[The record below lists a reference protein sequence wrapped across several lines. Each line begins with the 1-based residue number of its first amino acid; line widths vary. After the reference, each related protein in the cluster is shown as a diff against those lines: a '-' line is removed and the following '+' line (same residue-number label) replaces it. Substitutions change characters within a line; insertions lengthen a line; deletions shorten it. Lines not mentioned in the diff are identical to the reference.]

1 MSQRILVI
9 PYFGEFVSKISSKL
23 DKNNYI
29 SKQQLKSI
37 WGSKQK

>member
-9 PYFGEFVSKISSKL
+9 PYFGEFVCKISSKL

-29 SKQQLKSI
+29 SK
-37 WGSKQK
+37 